1 MPGEPSP
8 STGQEWVT
16 GTEGHLDTITDADA
30 LAASLEDPELF
41 DVVFVR
47 QFPAIHRYLHR
58 RIGPELA
65 DDLAAQTFETAFRR
79 RASFDPEHAEV
90 GAWLYGIA
98 ANLLRNHRRTERRQL
113 RAFAKTGIDPVAPD
127 AIGPAEGRADAAIAM
142 RAVARALSELRD
154 DDRDA
159 LLLFAWAS
167 LSYEQIAVALDVPIG
182 TVRSRIARARKQL
195 RELVPGYG
203 QEQGMDEGAE

>member
-1 MPGEPSP
+1 
-8 STGQEWVT
+8 
-16 GTEGHLDTITDADA
+16 
-30 LAASLEDPELF
+30 LEDPELF

-47 QFPAIHRYLHR
+47 HFPAIHRYLHR
-58 RIGPELA
+58 LIGPGLA

-79 RASFDPEHAEV
+79 RASFDPGRAEV

-127 AIGPAEGRADAAIAM
+127 AFGPAEGRADAAIAM

-154 DDRDA
+154 DDREA

-167 LSYEQIAVALDVPIG
+167 LSYEQIAIALDVPIG

-203 QEQGMDEGAE
+203 QEQDVDEGAE